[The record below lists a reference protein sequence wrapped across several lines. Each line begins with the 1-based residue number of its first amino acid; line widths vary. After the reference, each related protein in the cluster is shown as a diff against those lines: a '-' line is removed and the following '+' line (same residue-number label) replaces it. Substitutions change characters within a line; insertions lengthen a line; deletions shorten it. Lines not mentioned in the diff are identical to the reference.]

1 MTSGSKQGDQA
12 RSIETT
18 MMAAIIIAFIL
29 FIIIACGMAWYGAQK
44 QLKTEFAEDMVQTET
59 ALYSSVSLVGK
70 GLAVFDSYYDVQMY
84 EILTMFRDQ
93 YEASGGD
100 PATADIYAIRDNL
113 APSIEGDLNLY
124 IISADNVIIA
134 ATQPLELG
142 TDFTPYTGFSRRLDT
157 IREGDSFA
165 SDAWLP
171 GLNNPTLIQKFAYLP
186 TSDHQYLLEAGIA
199 NDLFFEPR
207 SEYFSYTE
215 AATTIRE
222 VNDAVE
228 RIVIFD
234 ITGDA
239 IGVSETEITAW
250 AADVGYADFSDL
262 LADVEGTFEERT
274 AREIRIPGTDLLL
287 HFIYI
292 ENSAHVVSSDE
303 LAVVAVV
310 AYSLT
315 AYNVSTTALLVRYG
329 MLSALS
335 ILFAGFVAYFIS
347 RKIAR
352 PVRMIAEDVDV
363 IAQGDLDHQIRETE
377 GQELER
383 LETSIRAMVARLKAD
398 IRQIQDTSDALDI
411 ELTERRRIEAA
422 LLEANSRIALL
433 GSLTR
438 HDIINQLA
446 IVQMYVEMIRDEIAG
461 DDEASALL
469 TPPLIHVEEALTK
482 IERQLHFS
490 ADYHKMGQTEA
501 IWQNVADTATKA
513 VVALMNKTVS
523 FDIRGNEYAILAD
536 QMLEQVFYNLFENA
550 IRHGGSVS
558 RLRVDAVPMEDGA
571 LKITIADDGR
581 GVAAEDKERIF
592 EKGIGENTGFGL
604 FLVREVLNITGIT
617 IAETGTQGKGARFEI
632 MVPAGAWRRD
642 VTA

>member
-1 MTSGSKQGDQA
+1 
-12 RSIETT
+12 
-18 MMAAIIIAFIL
+18 MMGAIIVAFII
-29 FIIIACGMAWYGAQK
+29 FISIACGTAWYGAQK
-44 QLKTEFAEDMVQTET
+44 QLDSEFSEDMVQTET

-70 GLAVFDSYYDVQMY
+70 GLAVFDSYYDVQMN
-84 EILTMFRDQ
+84 EVLTEFRDQ
-93 YEASGGD
+93 YETAGGD
-100 PATADIYAIRDNL
+100 PAAVDIYGIRDRL
-113 APSIEGDLNLY
+113 APSIDGDLNLY
-124 IISADNVIIA
+124 IISSENVIIA

-142 TDFTPYTGFSRRLDT
+142 TDFSVYEGFSRRLDA
-157 IREGDSFA
+157 IREGESFA

-171 GLNNPTLIQKFAYLP
+171 GLNNPGLIQKFAYLP
-186 TSDHQYLLEAGIA
+186 TSDHQYILEAGIA

-222 VNDAVE
+222 VNDAVD

-239 IGVSETEITAW
+239 IGVSE
-250 AADVGYADFSDL
+250 ADTTTWVRNIGYADLSAL
-262 LADVEGTFEERT
+262 LAEVEATFEERT
-274 AREIRIPGTDLLL
+274 VREISIPDRDLLL

-292 ENSAHVVSSDE
+292 ENDAHVVSSDE

-315 AYNVSTTALLVRYG
+315 EYNVSTTALLVRYG
-329 MLSALS
+329 MLAALS
-335 ILFAGFVAYFIS
+335 LLFAGSVAYFIS
-347 RKIAR
+347 RRIAR
-352 PVRMIAEDVDV
+352 PVRMIAEDVDA
-363 IAQGDLDHQIRETE
+363 IALGDLDHPIRETE
-377 GQELER
+377 GRELER

-411 ELTERRRIEAA
+411 ELAERRRIEAA
-422 LLEANSRIALL
+422 LLEANSRISLL

-446 IVQMYVEMIRDEIAG
+446 IVQMYVEMIRDQIAG
-461 DDEASALL
+461 DEEATAHLAPSLA
-469 TPPLIHVEEALTK
+469 HVEEALTK

-490 ADYHKMGQTEA
+490 ADYHKMGQREA

-513 VVALMNKTVS
+513 VVTLMNQTIS
-523 FDIRGNEYAILAD
+523 FDIRGGEYAVLAD
-536 QMLEQVFYNLFENA
+536 QMFEQVFYNLFENA

-558 RLRVDAVPMEDGA
+558 RIRVDAVPIEGGA
-571 LKITIADDGR
+571 LKIAILDDGR

-617 IAETGTQGKGARFEI
+617 IAETGTPGEGARFDLV
-632 MVPAGAWRRD
+632 VPAGAWRRD
-642 VTA
+642 VDP